1 MKILTLI
8 LALVDVAV
16 TAQAQNKI
24 QTMTNYTVSAIAI
37 DNTNSASATIAAPS
51 SIRKMLVVKP
61 RTTDTHVA
69 FGLACTTNHPFIQ
82 GNSVWT
88 FDDAGIWQGAVG
100 LRSTTTNAVTVD
112 VWEGF

>member
-1 MKILTLI
+1 MKTFTLI
-8 LALVDVAV
+8 LALVAVAV

-24 QTMTNYTVSAIAI
+24 QTMTNYTVSAIGST
-37 DNTNSASATIAAPS
+37 DTNAASATIAAPS
-51 SIRKMLVVKP
+51 SIRKMLVFKP
-61 RTTDTHVA
+61 RTTDIHVT

-88 FDDAGIWQGAVG
+88 FDNNAIWQGAVG
-100 LRSTTTNAVTVD
+100 LRSTTTNAITVD